1 VRAVIAHQTDAVLDG
16 QRAFLGKLDSIAA
29 LRAWRNHI
37 VAIRRSMGCEGGCPL
52 GSLSSELSEK
62 SSDARADLANGF
74 ERWEDGIRSGLRAM
88 HLRGE
93 LPAETDPDKLAL
105 AMLAAMQGGLVL
117 AQVRRHSAP
126 LEAAL
131 DTSIDYV
138 ESLIPAHPRKAGRR
152 S

>member
-1 VRAVIAHQTDAVLDG
+1 
-16 QRAFLGKLDSIAA
+16 
-29 LRAWRNHI
+29 
-37 VAIRRSMGCEGGCPL
+37 
-52 GSLSSELSEK
+52 
-62 SSDARADLANGF
+62 
-74 ERWEDGIRSGLRAM
+74 M
-88 HLRGE
+88 HVRGE